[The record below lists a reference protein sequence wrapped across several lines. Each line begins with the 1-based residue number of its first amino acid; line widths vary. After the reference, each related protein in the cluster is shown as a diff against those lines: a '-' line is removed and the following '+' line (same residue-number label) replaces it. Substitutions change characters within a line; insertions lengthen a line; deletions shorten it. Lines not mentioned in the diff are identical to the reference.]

1 MSAFFRT
8 PFYLLKS
15 DSERKPRLIDIPG
28 NLIEWP
34 LYKNTQCISRPSGN
48 KVSVITASLKSY
60 SQYLKS

>member
-1 MSAFFRT
+1 MFFRT

-34 LYKNTQCISRPSGN
+34 LYKNTL
-48 KVSVITASLKSY
+48 SVFLDPQAIKYQL
-60 SQYLKS
+60 